1 MDVGWPPLSDKRQ
14 EVIDRMN
21 VGRQQSGKPAL
32 TPRQEHLVREFV
44 TDEGLVADED
54 RELFRNLLQSNSV

>member
-1 MDVGWPPLSDKRQ
+1 VTDFEYADKRQ

-21 VGRQQSGKPAL
+21 AGRTERHQPPL
-32 TPRQEHLVREFV
+32 TPRQEHLVREFID
-44 TDEGLVADED
+44 DEGLLADAD

>member
-1 MDVGWPPLSDKRQ
+1 MTGFEYADKRQ

-21 VGRQQSGKPAL
+21 AGRLQTGKPAL
-32 TPRQEHLVREFV
+32 TPRQEHIVREFV
-44 TDEGLVADED
+44 SDEGLVADED